1 MSSPTV
7 PTPPLAGMPEPRSI
21 ITVLTLEPPVSRA
34 AGAAPPVTYRVLRT
48 DEQDAYDEPL
58 PAATRAAEAF
68 DTRALDQ
75 AAGSAFGGTSRKAAK
90 ISIVDAETE
99 VFTDL
104 SDLMASLP
112 DESKLK
118 HHHPPIQTGPRSN
131 RVALERRNVRVRAF
145 LYAASREEDNDFHLI
160 IGRDPNETPLLCM
173 TMELSGTPPTSSR
186 HFATLQAAREA
197 FKAFFATRPDGLPGL
212 TYDFYVPRIPVEIE
226 GSLFFDMSH
235 ASGSR
240 PGPKTLKPFMPVV
253 WEVHPISRIV
263 MEP

>member
-1 MSSPTV
+1 
-7 PTPPLAGMPEPRSI
+7 MPEPGGA
-21 ITVLTLEPPVSRA
+21 PHRA
-34 AGAAPPVTYRVLRT
+34 HPGASGKPCRPEQRAGPVTYRVLRT

-90 ISIVDAETE
+90 ILIVDAETE

-112 DESKLK
+112 RRESKLK

-145 LYAASREEDNDFHLI
+145 LYAASREEDNDFHLVV
-160 IGRDPNETPLLCM
+160 GRDPNETPLLCM
-173 TMELSGTPPTSSR
+173 TMELSRNAAYEQPAFCNPPGRPGRPSRPSSR
-186 HFATLQAAREA
+186 RD
-197 FKAFFATRPDGLPGL
+197 P
-212 TYDFYVPRIPVEIE
+212 
-226 GSLFFDMSH
+226 M
-235 ASGSR
+235 ASQG
-240 PGPKTLKPFMPVV
+240 FNV
-253 WEVHPISRIV
+253 
-263 MEP
+263 